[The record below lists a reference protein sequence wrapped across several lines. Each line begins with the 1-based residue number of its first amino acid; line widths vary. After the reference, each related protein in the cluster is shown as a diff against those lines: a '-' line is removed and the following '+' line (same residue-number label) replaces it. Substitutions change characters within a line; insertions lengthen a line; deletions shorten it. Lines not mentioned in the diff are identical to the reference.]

1 MESSINQHIN
11 GENYVPSEGETF
23 IDYLTFEN
31 TIRDYSNKLGFS
43 VRLDCAK
50 YNTVT
55 REIRWR
61 DIVCSRSGLSNKE
74 RKEKNY
80 PVSTVE
86 NNNQRN
92 RSSQRY
98 GCSFIISGVFNKE
111 NNLYIITKINF

>member
-86 NNNQRN
+86 NNNPRN
-92 RSSQRY
+92 RSSQRC
-98 GCSFIISGVFNKE
+98 GCSFIIRGVLNKE
-111 NNLYIITKINF
+111 NNL